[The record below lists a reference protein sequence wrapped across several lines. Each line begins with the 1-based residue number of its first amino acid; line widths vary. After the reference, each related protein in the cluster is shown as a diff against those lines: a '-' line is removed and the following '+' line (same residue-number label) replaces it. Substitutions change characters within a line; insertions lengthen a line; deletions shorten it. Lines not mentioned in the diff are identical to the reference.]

1 MEVNPD
7 ISCESKA
14 AAAIR
19 IGSGEASNFQI
30 RIGYRIELFGVIRK
44 GVWEG
49 GIEGGMEEPDGR
61 VFNTRSIQT
70 DLSSGSVLKKI
81 KLKD

>member
-49 GIEGGMEEPDGR
+49 GIEGVWKSLTDGYLTR
-61 VFNTRSIQT
+61 DRSIPHFH
-70 DLSSGSVLKKI
+70 LILF
-81 KLKD
+81 